1 MKIEK
6 VKKDSKKLNLKLQIS
21 KLKKKSTLPNDEIIN
36 PNNTKP
42 KKSLGRL
49 ILGIILS
56 LGIIFISLLT
66 IFLLYIVIRAPKF
79 DTDLLY
85 KSGSNNTDYWQRVA
99 GKAKSLREGGKLI
112 KIMPPLE
119 GKAKDDEEPE
129 DRNLSIDA
137 AWNVKPCNNMVDFQ
151 DDIDYDYYV
160 SEVMK
165 LLILN

>member
-1 MKIEK
+1 MKIKRKGAYQWVREELGWHQNQSSI
-6 VKKDSKKLNLKLQIS
+6 VIPMVAEQVMLAGVTENIEEEILDR
-21 KLKKKSTLPNDEIIN
+21 LKKHYNADPEN
-36 PNNTKP
+36 
-42 KKSLGRL
+42 
-49 ILGIILS
+49 
-56 LGIIFISLLT
+56 
-66 IFLLYIVIRAPKF
+66 KF
-79 DTDLLY
+79 DFMLRTKVDR
-85 KSGSNNTDYWQRVA
+85 KSRLVLRFEDGSEKELQRICRYYPC
-99 GKAKSLREGGKLI
+99 KQGGKLI

-151 DDIDYDYYV
+151 GDIDYDYYV

>member
-85 KSGSNNTDYWQRVA
+85 NQEST
-99 GKAKSLREGGKLI
+99 
-112 KIMPPLE
+112 IM
-119 GKAKDDEEPE
+119 
-129 DRNLSIDA
+129 
-137 AWNVKPCNNMVDFQ
+137 
-151 DDIDYDYYV
+151 YDKNGNEYARLGAENRTLV
-160 SEVMK
+160 T
-165 LLILN
+165 